1 MNRREFIGM
10 GGAAFAIAATGRA
23 WGADAPSNRLR
34 LAIMGCNETGR
45 GIWVMRAAIAVP
57 GVAVAT
63 SQMAHAANMANDS
76 GETIRLDGKTGR
88 LLNAQAEVRKLWS
101 REYEKGWGPQG

>member
-1 MNRREFIGM
+1 M
-10 GGAAFAIAATGRA
+10 GGAAFA
-23 WGADAPSNRLR
+23 
-34 LAIMGCNETGR
+34 
-45 GIWVMRAAIAVP
+45 
-57 GVAVAT
+57 
-63 SQMAHAANMANDS
+63 S